1 VIAGAQYNSAN
12 EGQAAS
18 LAAVWS
24 DSYAMLAYVA
34 RTDDIQEPCLARTF
48 HWGGDGS
55 TVGGSMESYRDEPVR
70 ADIIRCRHDVQEYII
85 NPLAGFLFSNVT

>member
-1 VIAGAQYNSAN
+1 
-12 EGQAAS
+12 
-18 LAAVWS
+18 
-24 DSYAMLAYVA
+24 MLAYVA